1 MKPSSLR
8 MFDNFLTED
17 DFKQLSD
24 FVLSE
29 KFPWFF
35 IENVSID
42 PRDSALITDPLA
54 QETSGFN
61 HVSFDRD
68 WNVESFTYSNLVPFF
83 DKLQSMLGFTH
94 QHLIRARLSM
104 KFQKDNFTS
113 NNYNMPHVDYFY
125 PHESLIFYLNDTDG
139 DTRIFDQWHT
149 YSETDRPTIPEKFT
163 TQARVTPK
171 ANRLV
176 WIDGLQYHTASNPI
190 QGTKR
195 VIININLEPL

>member
-1 MKPSSLR
+1 MNPSSLQI
-8 MFDNFLTED
+8 FDNFLDTT
-17 DFKQLSD
+17 DFTQLSN

-42 PRDSALITDPLA
+42 PQDSALITDPLA
-54 QETSGFN
+54 LETSGFN

-68 WNVESFTYSNLVPFF
+68 WNVESFTYNNLTPLFN
-83 DKLQSMLGFTH
+83 KLQSALGFTY

-104 KFQKDNFTS
+104 KFQKNNFTS
-113 NNYNMPHVDYFY
+113 NNYNIPHVDYFY

-149 YSETDRPTIPEKFT
+149 YSETERPIPPEQFT

-176 WIDGLQYHTASNPI
+176 WINGLQYHTASNPV

>member
-1 MKPSSLR
+1 MKSSSLR
-8 MFDNFLTED
+8 IIDNFLDPE

-24 FVLSE
+24 FVLGE

-42 PRDSALITDPLA
+42 PRDSELINDPLA
-54 QETSGFN
+54 HETSGFN
-61 HVSFDRD
+61 HVSFDRE
-68 WNVESFTYSNLVPFF
+68 WNVESFTYNNLLPFF
-83 DKLQSMLGFTH
+83 NKLKTMFGFTH

-104 KFQKDNFTS
+104 KFQKDGFTS
-113 NNYNMPHVDYFY
+113 NNYNIPHVDYFF
-125 PHESLIFYLNDTDG
+125 PHETLIFYLNDTDG

-149 YSETDRPTIPEKFT
+149 YSETDRPTVPEEFT

-190 QGTKR
+190 QGNKR

>member
-8 MFDNFLTED
+8 IIDDFLNPD
-17 DFKQLSD
+17 DFKQLSE

-29 KFPWFF
+29 RFPWFF

-42 PRDSALITDPLA
+42 PRDTELIKDPLA
-54 QETSGFN
+54 LETSGFN
-61 HVSFDRD
+61 HVTFDRD
-68 WNVESFTYSNLVPFF
+68 WNVESFTYSNLAPLLN
-83 DKLQSMLGFTH
+83 KITSELGFTSS
-94 QHLIRARLSM
+94 HLIRARLSM

-113 NNYNMPHVDYFY
+113 DNYNIPHVDYFY

-149 YSETDRPTIPEKFT
+149 YSEIDRPTMPEKFT

-176 WIDGLQYHTASNPI
+176 WIDGLQYHTASNPV

>member
-8 MFDNFLTED
+8 IIDDFLDPD

-24 FVLSE
+24 FVLGE

-42 PRDSALITDPLA
+42 PRDLELIKDPLA
-54 QETSGFN
+54 LETSGFN
-61 HVSFDRD
+61 HASFDRE
-68 WNVESFTYSNLVPFF
+68 WNVESFTYNNLVPFF
-83 DKLQSMLGFTH
+83 NKLKTEFGFTH
-94 QHLIRARLSM
+94 KHLIRARLSM

-113 NNYNMPHVDYFY
+113 DNYNMPHVDYFF
-125 PHESLIFYLNDTDG
+125 PHETLIFYLNDTDG

-149 YSETDRPTIPEKFT
+149 YSETERPMPPENFT
-163 TQARVTPK
+163 TQTRVTPK

-176 WIDGLQYHTASNPI
+176 WINGLQYHTASNPI
-190 QGTKR
+190 QGSKR
-195 VIININLEPL
+195 VILNINLDPL

>member
-8 MFDNFLTED
+8 IIDDFLNPD
-17 DFKQLSD
+17 DFKQLSE

-29 KFPWFF
+29 RFPWFF

-42 PRDSALITDPLA
+42 PRDTELIKDPLA
-54 QETSGFN
+54 LETSGFN
-61 HVSFDRD
+61 HVTFDRD
-68 WNVESFTYSNLVPFF
+68 WNVESFTYSNLAPLLN
-83 DKLQSMLGFTH
+83 KITSELGFTSS
-94 QHLIRARLSM
+94 HLIRARLSM

-113 NNYNMPHVDYFY
+113 DNYNIPHVDYFY

-149 YSETDRPTIPEKFT
+149 YSEIDRPAMPEKFT

-190 QGTKR
+190 QGSKR

>member
-1 MKPSSLR
+1 MNHSSLR
-8 MFDNFLTED
+8 IID
-17 DFKQLSD
+17 DFLEPADFEQLSK
-24 FVLSE
+24 FVLGE

-42 PRDSALITDPLA
+42 PRDTELIKDPLA
-54 QETSGFN
+54 LETSGFN
-61 HVSFDRD
+61 HVTFDRD
-68 WNVESFTYSNLVPFF
+68 WNVESFTYQHLTPFF
-83 DKLQSMLGFTH
+83 NKLQTTLGFTH

-113 NNYNMPHVDYFY
+113 DNYNMPHVDYFF

-149 YSETDRPTIPEKFT
+149 YSETNRPEIPEVFT

-176 WIDGLQYHTASNPI
+176 WINGLQYHTASNPI
-190 QGTKR
+190 QGNKR

>member
-8 MFDNFLTED
+8 IIDDFLNPD
-17 DFKQLSD
+17 DFKQLSE

-29 KFPWFF
+29 RFPWFF

-42 PRDSALITDPLA
+42 PRDTALIKDPLA
-54 QETSGFN
+54 LETSGFN
-61 HVSFDRD
+61 HVTFDRD
-68 WNVESFTYSNLVPFF
+68 WNVESFTYSNLAPLLN
-83 DKLQSMLGFTH
+83 KITSELGFTSS
-94 QHLIRARLSM
+94 HLIRARLSM

-113 NNYNMPHVDYFY
+113 DNYNIPHVDYFY

-149 YSETDRPTIPEKFT
+149 YSEIDRPAMPEKFT

-190 QGTKR
+190 QGSKR

>member
-1 MKPSSLR
+1 MNTSSLKI
-8 MFDNFLTED
+8 FDDFLDPD

-24 FVLSE
+24 FVLGE

-42 PRDSALITDPLA
+42 PRDSKLIKDPFA

-61 HVSFDRD
+61 HSSFDRE
-68 WNVESFTYSNLVPFF
+68 WNVESFTYQNLFPFF
-83 DKLQSMLGFTH
+83 SKIQSTLGFTRE
-94 QHLIRARLSM
+94 HLIRARLSM

-113 NNYNMPHVDYFY
+113 DNYNMPHVDYFY
-125 PHESLIFYLNDTDG
+125 PHESFIFYLNDTDG

-149 YSETDRPTIPEKFT
+149 YSETERPQVPEKFT
-163 TQARVTPK
+163 VQARVTPK

-176 WIDGLQYHTASNPI
+176 WINGLQYHTASNPI
-190 QGTKR
+190 QGYKR